1 LISVGIDLAR
11 ERPLYGH
18 GSASFPESFAEAED
32 VKKGENTVSH
42 NEPVTVAAEQG
53 AIGLLVYLGLLAVAL
68 WTLASGMRRIAPG
81 LGGEASAGAEAGFVA
96 ARMAILAG
104 FGALLL
110 HTIGYA
116 GYLTDPL
123 TWTLLAIGGALA
135 VQTGTAPALPS
146 RASSMRGRSADA
158 RALRQKRPVHDQ
170 ERPVSPAE

>member
-1 LISVGIDLAR
+1 MARAVPRFRDLAQ
-11 ERPLYGH
+11 ERPLYGY

-81 LGGEASAGAEAGFVA
+81 FGGEASAGAETVFVA

-135 VQTGTAPALPS
+135 VQTGTAPSLPS
-146 RASSMRGRSADA
+146 RSSKS
-158 RALRQKRPVHDQ
+158 L
-170 ERPVSPAE
+170 